1 MVAASHHPH
10 FKGLK
15 TPILK
20 SAMLGEK
27 NFMQTAELKT
37 AMIIH
42 SNLIQSSRYKLLN
55 PNCFGLP

>member
-1 MVAASHHPH
+1 MVAASHHPY

-27 NFMQTAELKT
+27 KFYADCRIKDGYDY
-37 AMIIH
+37 
-42 SNLIQSSRYKLLN
+42 S
-55 PNCFGLP
+55 